1 MHQLCGELGGL
12 AQNHKSGMEKRR
24 TERSSHDRLGGK
36 EIGGHL
42 HCVDDSLYFFGAE
55 IGFAPI

>member
-24 TERSSHDRLGGK
+24 TERPSHDRLGGK
-36 EIGGHL
+36 EIGSHL
-42 HCVDDSLYFFGAE
+42 RCVDGSPLFFV
-55 IGFAPI
+55 IHHRSK